1 VWPISKKRQMLER
14 LDFMSKGSVVQDKET
29 VLVDVPLD
37 ERGLSHGTCKP
48 CVKTWLEKRE
58 AA

>member
-1 VWPISKKRQMLER
+1 MLER